1 MRVFSLLI
9 KGGTV
14 VDGTGRPPF
23 RADVGLQGAKIAA
36 LGRLDGTP
44 AGKVIDAAGLV
55 VAPGFIDF
63 HSHADAE
70 LLRDPEARAKL
81 VQGVTT
87 EVIGNC
93 GMSLVPGHQ
102 ESLPLL
108 AAYAGPV
115 LGEIPPGFHAAGVK
129 DYLSHLTRQGMAVN
143 VATFAGHGSIRLAV
157 MGMADRQAGKA
168 EMDFM
173 AALLEQ
179 AMKEG
184 AMGLSSGLLYPPGCY
199 APTEELIALCR
210 VARRYGGIYVSHI
223 RNESDGVLEAIEEAL
238 EIGREAGIPVHISHL
253 KACGPCNWPK
263 IPRALALLAAAR
275 EQGQDVT
282 WDAYPYIAGSTTAA
296 SLLPPW
302 AVAGGAA
309 ALRERLES
317 PDTRR
322 EIKKAWQEGLPGWDN
337 MVKSLGYDRLVIN
350 AVSHRENADCVGLTL
365 AEIGAR
371 RRCDP
376 ADALLDLLWTEGGSL
391 AIETYHACEE
401 TLDMIL
407 RHPVTTIGSDGIYSG
422 DQTHPRLYGTFVR
435 VLGRYVRE
443 RRLLTLE
450 EAVAKMTSR
459 PAARLGLR
467 GRGRVTTGFYA
478 DLVLFDPE
486 TVADR
491 ATFQEPAQTPAGI
504 AAVIVNGRVAYQD
517 GRFTGELA
525 GFTLTSSNTAGAYV

>member
-1 MRVFSLLI
+1 MFSLLI